1 MQFDTYTPT
10 INQDIDLIKIDPKIQ
25 GATEEDSICITRN
38 AFNKIVE
45 FIESNNIPEDFSLRL
60 AAKSGGCSG
69 MVYKLG
75 LDNNY
80 YENDRKYEIEG
91 VRIVIDAKS
100 IFYLMGIT
108 LDYVEDI
115 NGSGFVF
122 NSPYN
127 EKTCGC
133 SH

>member
-1 MQFDTYTPT
+1 MQFDSFTPI
-10 INQDIDLIKIDPKIQ
+10 INQDIDIIKLNPQIE
-25 GATEEDSICITRN
+25 GATEEDAVFITRN

-45 FIESNNIPEDFSLRL
+45 FIEANDIPEDFSLRL

-69 MVYKLG
+69 MVFKLG

-91 VRIVIDAKS
+91 VRIAIDAKS

-108 LDYVEDI
+108 LDYIEDVS
-115 NGSGFVF
+115 GSGFVF
-122 NSPYN
+122 NNPFS

>member
-1 MQFDTYTPT
+1 MQFDSFTPI
-10 INQDIDLIKIDPKIQ
+10 INQDIDIIKLNPQIE
-25 GATEEDSICITRN
+25 GATEEDAVFITRN

-45 FIESNNIPEDFSLRL
+45 FIEANDIPEDFSLRL

-69 MVYKLG
+69 MVFKLG

-91 VRIVIDAKS
+91 VRIAIDAKS

-108 LDYVEDI
+108 LDYTEDVS
-115 NGSGFVF
+115 GSGFVF
-122 NSPYN
+122 NNPFS